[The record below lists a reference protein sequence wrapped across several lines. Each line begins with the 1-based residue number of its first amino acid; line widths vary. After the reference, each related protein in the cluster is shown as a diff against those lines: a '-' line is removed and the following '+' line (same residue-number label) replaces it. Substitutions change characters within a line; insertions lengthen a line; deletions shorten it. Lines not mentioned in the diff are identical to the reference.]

1 MVKNV
6 VKKWNDIKLKSKL
19 LIAFLLLMIV
29 PIMIIF
35 TLTYINLKSSTLEK
49 FLHYNNVLFENAI
62 VESENTLR
70 EVEDL
75 KYDFI
80 LDDKFMADLSKVSAR
95 YLENN
100 KDLEDSFFYT
110 YTLNKMNEFIST
122 KSIVQSVQII
132 NKSSEIYFFS
142 KLQGDV
148 PYTTED
154 QIRKDFFKEI
164 IKMEGKYV
172 NGKYDKFRNVY
183 VVGCELFTKD
193 KIQPVGE
200 LLVSFDLSFVRQII
214 DKYRLNE
221 GGFYIFDNTTNEF
234 IFKSTDKY
242 TNVAK
247 NIIYGNNYIK
257 ASKFMELKQTGELLN
272 WTYIYV
278 VPETILM
285 NNFAYTRRLLVLI
298 FIILTIFACG
308 FALFVS
314 ESITSPI
321 QRLIAQMKKVKDGSL
336 KVEKVIER
344 KDEIGELINNFYQ
357 MINRINELVIK
368 VYEEEIAR
376 KNAEINLLYMQLN
389 PHFLYNTLDT
399 INALAELNRNKD
411 ISLLA
416 VSLAKFLRMNMS
428 LNKSLVTVEQEI
440 EHVKYYL
447 TIMKIRFNDKLDYKI
462 KVDEELNKILVPK
475 HLILPFVENSIV
487 HGFENKKENARIVIK
502 VEEHNERIRIE
513 IIDNGKGI
521 QPQKLED
528 IKRHLQ
534 KESIGIHNVL
544 KRLEIFYK
552 ENYYFDISSKFGYWT
567 KVTVEIPFK
576 LLWEEKANV

>member
-357 MINRINELVIK
+357 
-368 VYEEEIAR
+368 
-376 KNAEINLLYMQLN
+376 
-389 PHFLYNTLDT
+389 
-399 INALAELNRNKD
+399 
-411 ISLLA
+411 
-416 VSLAKFLRMNMS
+416 
-428 LNKSLVTVEQEI
+428 
-440 EHVKYYL
+440 
-447 TIMKIRFNDKLDYKI
+447 
-462 KVDEELNKILVPK
+462 
-475 HLILPFVENSIV
+475 
-487 HGFENKKENARIVIK
+487 
-502 VEEHNERIRIE
+502 
-513 IIDNGKGI
+513 
-521 QPQKLED
+521 
-528 IKRHLQ
+528 
-534 KESIGIHNVL
+534 
-544 KRLEIFYK
+544 
-552 ENYYFDISSKFGYWT
+552 
-567 KVTVEIPFK
+567 
-576 LLWEEKANV
+576 